1 MKLLSKI
8 NRIKS
13 QCYTSVKPLK
23 IISKV
28 SSLHVVF
35 TTINTNTNNN
45 SNNNK
50 FQFLFKFFNSLERH
64 RHIFALVSS
73 GLLQSCEIAKLK
85 ISNKYQF

>member
-50 FQFLFKFFNSLERH
+50 FQFLFKFFNSLERQTY
-64 RHIFALVSS
+64 FCSWCPPVCCNPVK
-73 GLLQSCEIAKLK
+73 LQ
-85 ISNKYQF
+85 N

>member
-1 MKLLSKI
+1 MNFFLSKI

-35 TTINTNTNNN
+35 TTINTNTN

-50 FQFLFKFFNSLERH
+50 FQFLFKFFNSLEI
-64 RHIFALVSS
+64 HIFAP
-73 GLLQSCEIAKLK
+73 GLLQSCETAKLK